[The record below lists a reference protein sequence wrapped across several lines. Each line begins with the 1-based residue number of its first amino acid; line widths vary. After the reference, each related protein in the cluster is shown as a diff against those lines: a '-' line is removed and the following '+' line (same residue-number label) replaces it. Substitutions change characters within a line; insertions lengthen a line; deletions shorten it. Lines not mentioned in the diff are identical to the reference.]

1 MKEARKNWSLENMVA
16 GYLTGYNRLGAAV
29 PVS

>member
-16 GYLTGYNRLGAAV
+16 GYLTAYNRLGGEV